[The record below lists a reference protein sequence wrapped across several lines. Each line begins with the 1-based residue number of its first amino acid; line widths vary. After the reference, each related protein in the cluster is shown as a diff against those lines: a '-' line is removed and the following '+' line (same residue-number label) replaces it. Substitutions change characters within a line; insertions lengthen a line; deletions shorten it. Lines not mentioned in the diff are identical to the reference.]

1 MGRYAFRNA
10 FVEINS
16 AFPVVNV
23 GSTPL
28 SNFMITFDQR
38 RLLMRV
44 YAKQKVMRL
53 NAPPL
58 PLQMGNEPR
67 RQISD
72 AKLVPVG

>member
-1 MGRYAFRNA
+1 
-10 FVEINS
+10 
-16 AFPVVNV
+16 
-23 GSTPL
+23 
-28 SNFMITFDQR
+28 
-38 RLLMRV
+38 
-44 YAKQKVMRL
+44 L